1 MMKAR
6 LHSVAGHLNRRGQQD
21 VFQLN
26 LKITQLAKRGDI
38 DEAFRVFNAIAH
50 PNAVTYNSMI
60 SAYAKNGRI
69 SEACALFN
77 RMPFQNL
84 ISWNTMMSGYLY
96 NDYFKEAADLFDKMR
111 RRDSFTYSLMIT
123 CYARSGFVEKARRIF
138 DSMPDKS
145 CAACWNALVTG
156 YVKNGMLSDGRKLF
170 NEMPVRNLVSWNTM
184 LSGYT
189 RSGQMRLAAKFFEE
203 MEEKDWISW
212 NLVLEGYT
220 QAGDLNAAR
229 EFFERI
235 PNPSVVSWATM
246 LSGFARHGHLSEA
259 EGFFNNMTERNV
271 VAWNVMLAAYIQN
284 CKVDKAVELFNEMPE
299 KDAISWTT
307 IISGHVRIGQLE
319 EAKKLLDRMPYEN
332 VGSQT
337 AMILGFIQ
345 NNRMD
350 DASQIFDRMRKRD
363 TVCWNTMIA
372 GYAQHGRMDEAFDL
386 FQNMAPKKID
396 TWNTMIAG
404 YAQVGKMERALELF
418 EQIEEKNVVS
428 WNSIISGYAQNGLY
442 MDALK
447 SILLMIRDGKKPDQS
462 TFASGLRVCASLAA
476 EQFGQQLHH
485 IVVKNGYMKDMVV
498 SNALITMY
506 AKCGSILSARDV
518 FSDVDNLDVVSWNSL
533 IAGYA
538 LNGYGIEAFKLFQE
552 MEGYAVIPDQVTF
565 VGVLSACNHA
575 GLVSA
580 GLTLF
585 NCMTQKYGIEPL
597 AEHYTCMVDMLGRA
611 GRLEEAF
618 ELVRKMKV
626 QATAGIWGALLG
638 ACRLHK
644 NVMLAD
650 FAARKLFEIEPHKTS
665 SLVLLSNIYAQS
677 GRWDEVDRV
686 RNFLNQNGI
695 EKEPGCSWIEDQRQ
709 ILVFQSDDYSWPKTA
724 EIYRALQILTTQI
737 MELSCLNGIE
747 CALLDIE
754 LPDGFNNGAKLL
766 VNLDLNICLHKEVRY
781 HSDEMG
787 GKTSVR
793 SSGELMLAIGQILL
807 FEFFNDYLTET
818 QQKFDDLS
826 MVFIINWYCSSI
838 CISLLALGSDH
849 RTPDHLESR
858 SHDAILCQ
866 EALDW

>member
-1 MMKAR
+1 
-6 LHSVAGHLNRRGQQD
+6 
-21 VFQLN
+21 
-26 LKITQLAKRGDI
+26 
-38 DEAFRVFNAIAH
+38 
-50 PNAVTYNSMI
+50 
-60 SAYAKNGRI
+60 
-69 SEACALFN
+69 
-77 RMPFQNL
+77 
-84 ISWNTMMSGYLY
+84 MMSGYLY
-96 NDYFKEAADLFDKMR
+96 NDYFKEAAELFDKMR

-123 CYARSGFVEKARRIF
+123 CYARSGFVEKARRVF

-145 CAACWNALVTG
+145 CAACWNALITG

-189 RSGQMRLAAKFFEE
+189 RSGQMCLAANFFEE

-246 LSGFARHGHLSEA
+246 LSGLARHGHLSEA

-271 VAWNVMLAAYIQN
+271 VAWNAMLAACIQN

-319 EAKKLLDRMPYEN
+319 EAKKLFDTMPYEN
-332 VGSQT
+332 
-337 AMILGFIQ
+337 
-345 NNRMD
+345 
-350 DASQIFDRMRKRD
+350 
-363 TVCWNTMIA
+363 
-372 GYAQHGRMDEAFDL
+372 
-386 FQNMAPKKID
+386 
-396 TWNTMIAG
+396 
-404 YAQVGKMERALELF
+404 
-418 EQIEEKNVVS
+418 
-428 WNSIISGYAQNGLY
+428 
-442 MDALK
+442 
-447 SILLMIRDGKKPDQS
+447 KPDQS

-476 EQFGQQLHH
+476 EQFGRQLHH

-538 LNGYGIEAFKLFQE
+538 LNGYGIEACKLFQE

-597 AEHYTCMVDMLGRA
+597 AEHYTCMVDVLGRA

-618 ELVRKMKV
+618 ELIRKMKV

-709 ILVFQSDDYSWPKTA
+709 ILVFQSDNYSWPKTA

-737 MELSCLNGIE
+737 MELSCLNSIE
-747 CALLDIE
+747 CALLDV
-754 LPDGFNNGAKLL
+754 G
-766 VNLDLNICLHKEVRY
+766 
-781 HSDEMG
+781 
-787 GKTSVR
+787 
-793 SSGELMLAIGQILL
+793 
-807 FEFFNDYLTET
+807 
-818 QQKFDDLS
+818 
-826 MVFIINWYCSSI
+826 
-838 CISLLALGSDH
+838 
-849 RTPDHLESR
+849 
-858 SHDAILCQ
+858 
-866 EALDW
+866 